1 MCEDVYKETVAIDN
15 LAATLLIA
23 EEANQNASYIHGAK
37 LMNPLNDSITA
48 IVSGFAGKSSAT
60 TIQGLV
66 RGRHSFSDIIVID
79 DHGDPGSA
87 SEFTP
92 VQGRGLNAM
101 RMKNMTRYPG
111 SSPSRDFCHALEHV
125 ETPYF
130 AFSNVF
136 RLPTNQQ
143 PITGSAGQ
151 IMIPCLPASS
161 QYCDDSCQ
169 IEAAGAAR
177 FTAPPTPQPTE
188 QWFLQH
194 RRLGLMEIPL
204 MPESD
209 LEGSCVVNGDTM
221 IWATESANRYC
232 SFLEEKLPNPSTD
245 DCTKTDASAT
255 SYLTYLQSTGE
266 FEDQYTFYLKEQWG
280 ERSIFAPHM
289 DIPECQDQNQLPQKN
304 GVVVRK
310 KERKLLTN
318 FSQTCRLF
326 VNETECLD
334 YGICEWRDD
343 FGGRCRLNVS
353 TTMTKITVNIYLAMV
368 ARYVEAC

>member
-1 MCEDVYKETVAIDN
+1 MLGSVYEGNKWDGFRDQMDDDLLTHLNGNAIYNVSHECFKLVLDKMEEEDSGTQAFDVATRRIIREFYPMCEDVYKETVAIDN

-111 SSPSRDFCHALEHV
+111 SSPSRDFCDALEHV

-143 PITGSAGQ
+143 PIMDKGGT
-151 IMIPCLPASS
+151 ILMPCLPASS
-161 QYCDDSCQ
+161 RYCDDSCQ

-177 FTAPPTPQPTE
+177 FTAPPTLNQ
-188 QWFLQH
+188 L
-194 RRLGLMEIPL
+194 
-204 MPESD
+204 SS
-209 LEGSCVVNGDTM
+209 GS
-221 IWATESANRYC
+221 Y
-232 SFLEEKLPNPSTD
+232 
-245 DCTKTDASAT
+245 
-255 SYLTYLQSTGE
+255 STGG
-266 FEDQYTFYLKEQWG
+266 L
-280 ERSIFAPHM
+280 
-289 DIPECQDQNQLPQKN
+289 
-304 GVVVRK
+304 V
-310 KERKLLTN
+310 
-318 FSQTCRLF
+318 
-326 VNETECLD
+326 
-334 YGICEWRDD
+334 
-343 FGGRCRLNVS
+343 
-353 TTMTKITVNIYLAMV
+353 
-368 ARYVEAC
+368 